1 MEKSLINGVMEFS
14 EKFMGNPI
22 HVGINPGKIAEI
34 ATLIEEELKNHKDHW
49 LGYPDCLIS
58 SDRET
63 PPKENRLDQELFLY
77 ELIAGSIN
85 YQYWYGVH
93 DFRPNDAGATLMYK
107 LLDQAFIEERSETFA
122 HPRLPNLCQDV
133 IGNFIQKLTLYRFP
147 NLTNRIRHLREV
159 AAGMGCSSY
168 KSLKYSWRIEETA
181 GTIVDKIKSG
191 EVDIEKFIQLI
202 ITTYPGYGE
211 DMFLKRIFLLI
222 MMLYRRV
229 QWFKDEIEK
238 VPVPA
243 DYQIPKMLVHLGCII
258 YAPSIQAKIF
268 NNELIP
274 SGSLEECEIRSASI
288 IACKEIAELASCSMC
303 DVDTYLWLRRKDC
316 EDAFHLTAT
325 SDY

>member
-1 MEKSLINGVMEFS
+1 MKNKLISGVMELS
-14 EKFMGNPI
+14 EKFTKNPS
-22 HVGINPGKIAEI
+22 HVWMTCKGITETAALIKEGLKDGK
-34 ATLIEEELKNHKDHW
+34 DFW
-49 LGYPDCLIS
+49 LGYPKCLIS

-93 DFRPNDAGATLMYK
+93 DCRPNNAGATLMYE
-107 LLDQAFIEERSETFA
+107 LLDQAFAEERSEIFG
-122 HPRLPNLCQDV
+122 HDRLPNLCQDV
-133 IGNFIQKLTLYRFP
+133 IGNFVSKLTLYRFP
-147 NLTNRIRHLREV
+147 NLTDRIRHLREI
-159 AAGMGCSSY
+159 AAGMGCYGY
-168 KSLKYSWRIEETA
+168 KSLRHSWRIEETSE
-181 GTIVDKIKSG
+181 TVVDKIKSG
-191 EVDIEKFIQLI
+191 KIGVEKFIQLI

-211 DMFLKRIFLLI
+211 DMFLKRIFLLG

-243 DYQIPKMLVHLGCII
+243 DYQIPKMLSHLGCL
-258 YAPSIQAKIF
+258 YYSPLLQAKIS

-274 SGSLEECEIRSASI
+274 RGSLEECEIRATSI
-288 IACKEIAELASCSMC
+288 MVCKEIAELAGCSMC

-316 EDAFHLTAT
+316 EGAFHLTAT